1 MNELSE
7 IVDSM
12 ASIGEANLLRI
23 SNGLIRPL
31 PGGNGP
37 VNVKRVEELTSF
49 LDTLQNALSV
59 DNNQQDM
66 DVRKRFESLLSLL
79 NEVVTV
85 LSDERRREDS
95 KPLIDEVS
103 SVARQVAVKVLEKRG
118 SRAMRTILNLSP
130 ATA

>member
-1 MNELSE
+1 
-7 IVDSM
+7 M

>member
-59 DNNQQDM
+59 DSNQQDM